1 MGRVNASLPTSAT
14 SFAFFLTLERE
25 INQQN
30 QNCSNTQNNGNA
42 YLIEFGT
49 KGIKTRLTKSM
60 KFQVLLNGI
69 LGLSNNNNNNNDI
82 VCNISE
88 HKMDY

>member
-1 MGRVNASLPTSAT
+1 
-14 SFAFFLTLERE
+14 
-25 INQQN
+25 
-30 QNCSNTQNNGNA
+30 
-42 YLIEFGT
+42 LIEFGT
-49 KGIKTRLTKSM
+49 KRIKTRLTKSM